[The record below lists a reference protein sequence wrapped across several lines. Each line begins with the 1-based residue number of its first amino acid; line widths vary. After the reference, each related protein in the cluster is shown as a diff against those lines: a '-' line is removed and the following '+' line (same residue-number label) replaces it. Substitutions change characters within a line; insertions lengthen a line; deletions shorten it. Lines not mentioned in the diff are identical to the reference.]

1 MLCKHLLL
9 IHVLTWT
16 GHVKNYTSKQPNKL
30 TFVRTS
36 TKKKEKGIVI
46 ELTYIDFDAVF
57 LLLKVLLKLV
67 FQTLKNLSKLFK
79 FWYNKLG
86 DEELLCI
93 STSFGVLREPESWLN
108 YITKNQHIP
117 SRDHSCNGCD
127 VLHERDH

>member
-57 LLLKVLLKLV
+57 FAVQSPSKTC
-67 FQTLKNLSKLFK
+67 FSNL
-79 FWYNKLG
+79 
-86 DEELLCI
+86 EEFI
-93 STSFGVLREPESWLN
+93 KA
-108 YITKNQHIP
+108 I
-117 SRDHSCNGCD
+117 
-127 VLHERDH
+127 